1 MNVKTKIGNDIAEAV
16 NLLKS
21 GELVAIPTETVYGL
35 AAIFSNEDAI
45 KKIFEVKNRPA
56 SNPLILHVDS
66 IEQISV
72 YVEEF
77 PSIFQE
83 LAILFCPGPLTFLMN
98 KSAIVSEIITA
109 GNNRVAIRIP
119 DNVYSLSIIKAIG
132 FPVVAPSA
140 NLYGKL
146 SPTLPQHVVD
156 QLDGKI
162 SYVFDGGECE
172 RGIEST
178 IIGIEGNEVVI
189 YRLGSITPED
199 LGQHLGYLPGLKVHE
214 DEVPVASGMVKYHY
228 APSTPC
234 SFYDS
239 NQKYKENVGFIFI
252 SKKLVEI
259 PSRNVRILTESGDLN
274 EAARKIYATLHE
286 MDRQEFS
293 HIYIEPA
300 PDQGIGKAINDRLNR
315 AVAKFKVDKKDC

>member
-1 MNVKTKIGNDIAEAV
+1 MKTKVGNDIKKVV

-35 AAIFSNEDAI
+35 AAIFSNEDAV
-45 KKIFEVKNRPA
+45 KKIFEVKKRPA

-66 IEQISV
+66 IEQIHL

-77 PSIFQE
+77 PRIFQE
-83 LAILFCPGPLTFLMN
+83 LATKFCPGPLTFLMK
-98 KSAIVSEIITA
+98 KSAIVSELITA

-119 DNVYSLSIIKAIG
+119 DNVNTLSIIKALG

-146 SPTLPQHVVD
+146 SPTRAHHVVD

-214 DEVPVASGMVKYHY
+214 DNIPVASGMVKYHY

-234 SFYDS
+234 SLYNP
-239 NQKYKENVGFIFI
+239 NQTYKENVGFIFI
-252 SKKLVEI
+252 SKKLEEI
-259 PSRNVRILTESGDLN
+259 PARNVRILTESGDLN
-274 EAARKIYATLHE
+274 QAARKLYATLHE

-293 HIYIEPA
+293 HIYIESA
-300 PDQGIGKAINDRLNR
+300 PDEGIGKAINDRLSR
-315 AVAKFKVDKKDC
+315 AVVKFKADKKDC

>member
-1 MNVKTKIGNDIAEAV
+1 MKTKVGNDIAEVV

-35 AAIFSNEDAI
+35 AANFSNEDAV
-45 KKIFEVKNRPA
+45 KKIFEVKKRPT

-66 IEQISV
+66 IEQIHL

-77 PSIFQE
+77 PRIFQE
-83 LAILFCPGPLTFLMN
+83 LATKFCPGPLTFLMN
-98 KSAIVSEIITA
+98 KSAIVSELITA
-109 GNNRVAIRIP
+109 GNNRVAVRIP
-119 DNVYSLSIIKAIG
+119 DNVNTLNIIKALG

-146 SPTLPQHVVD
+146 SPTRAHHVVD

-178 IIGIEGNEVVI
+178 IIGIEGTEVVI

-199 LGQHLGYLPGLKVHE
+199 LGQHIGYLPGLKVHE
-214 DEVPVASGMVKYHY
+214 DKVPITSGMVKYHY

-234 SFYDS
+234 SFYGS
-239 NQKYKENVGFIFI
+239 NQTYEENVGFIFI
-252 SKKLVEI
+252 SKILEKF
-259 PSRNVRILTESGDLN
+259 PSQNVRVLTESGDLN
-274 EAARKIYATLHE
+274 EAARKLYATLHE

-293 HIYIEPA
+293 HIYIESA

-315 AVAKFKVDKKDC
+315 AVAKFKADKKDR

>member
-1 MNVKTKIGNDIAEAV
+1 MKTKVGNDIKKVV

-35 AAIFSNEDAI
+35 AAIFSNEDAV
-45 KKIFEVKNRPA
+45 KKIFEVKKRPA

-66 IEQISV
+66 IEQIHL

-77 PSIFQE
+77 PRIFQE
-83 LAILFCPGPLTFLMN
+83 LATKFCPGPLTFLMK
-98 KSAIVSEIITA
+98 KSAIVSELITA

-119 DNVYSLSIIKAIG
+119 DNVNTLSIIKALG

-146 SPTLPQHVVD
+146 SPTRAQHVVD

-214 DEVPVASGMVKYHY
+214 DNIPVASGMVKYHY
-228 APSTPC
+228 APSTP
-234 SFYDS
+234 
-239 NQKYKENVGFIFI
+239 
-252 SKKLVEI
+252 
-259 PSRNVRILTESGDLN
+259 
-274 EAARKIYATLHE
+274 
-286 MDRQEFS
+286 
-293 HIYIEPA
+293 
-300 PDQGIGKAINDRLNR
+300 
-315 AVAKFKVDKKDC
+315 